1 MSRTDSTDQRATD
14 GGTVS
19 SPFEVRSDVEETR
32 SERYEKLFDTYVR
45 TPGEI
50 IWSDW
55 RARIGFLIVGV
66 YVLVGVISVLSRS
79 SFFPT
84 IIAETFVID
93 GGAYVQPF
101 ETSEF
106 PLGTD
111 SQGRDILARMV
122 HSTPTILIMM
132 ASGGVATITV
142 GTLVGAVAGYRGGW
156 IDTVLSSITD
166 VFINIPGYP
175 LVMVLA
181 LLLPIS
187 GNPIIIGL
195 LLSVTAWGGLSRK
208 MRSQVLT
215 LREESFVEASRA
227 TGQPSHK
234 IVLKDI
240 LPHLMPYAM
249 INLASTSRKVIFEA
263 AGLYFLGILPYGD
276 PNWGVMLNR
285 AYESGAFYRPE
296 AFHWF
301 AFPALAIIL
310 IGTGLILLSQSL
322 DRVFNPRVRARH
334 EDRTGDSDTI
344 EGEL

>member
-1 MSRTDSTDQRATD
+1 MSPTDSTDQAATD
-14 GGTVS
+14 GGAVN
-19 SPFEVRSDVEETR
+19 SPFEVMSDVEETR
-32 SERYEKLFDTYVR
+32 SERYAKLFDTYVR
-45 TPGEI
+45 TPAEI

-55 RARIGFLIVGV
+55 RARIGFLIISV
-66 YVLVGVISVLSRS
+66 YVVAGFVGPMVVN
-79 SFFPT
+79 
-84 IIAETFVID
+84 ETYVVD

-101 ETSEF
+101 QTWEF

-111 SQGRDILARMV
+111 SQGRDIFARMI
-122 HSTPTILIMM
+122 HSTPTMLIMM

-166 VFINIPGYP
+166 IFINIPGYP

-187 GNPIIIGL
+187 GNPVIIGL

-285 AYESGAFYRPE
+285 AYESGAFYRPQ

-301 AFPALAIIL
+301 AFPALAIIF

-334 EDRTGDSDTI
+334 EKRTGDADTI